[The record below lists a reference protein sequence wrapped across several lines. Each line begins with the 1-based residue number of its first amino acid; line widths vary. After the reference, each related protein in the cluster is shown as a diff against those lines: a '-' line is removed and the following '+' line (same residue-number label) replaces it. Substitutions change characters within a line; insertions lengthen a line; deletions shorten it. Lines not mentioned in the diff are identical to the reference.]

1 MSDKIN
7 LKQKKNK
14 MKTKLLKKVRKRYEI
29 RLLEKV
35 APCNRYYG
43 YTPVLE
49 LINKRINHI
58 EKCYHIDEFKDLKT
72 CLINAREDL
81 LKLVRDE
88 WKHVKKYSIYKYKKL
103 WWNEKTQN

>member
-1 MSDKIN
+1 
-7 LKQKKNK
+7 
-14 MKTKLLKKVRKRYEI
+14 MKTKLLKKVRKQYEI

-43 YTPVLE
+43 HTPVLE

-58 EKCYHIDEFKDLKT
+58 EKCYYIDELNDLNT
-72 CLINAREDL
+72 CSKNAKEHL

-88 WKHVKKYSIYKYKKL
+88 WKHVKKYSLYKSKKL
-103 WWNEKTQN
+103 WYNEKT